1 MDSSDDLLLK
11 RKVFISTV
19 GWIGGITSSL
29 LIFFL
34 TLQGVKIL
42 VITESA
48 VYKDF
53 FGDGDSELSQSF
65 FDIYTMMFLI
75 FGLIVVFSIFFL
87 ISSIGL
93 LKYKN
98 WGRLSFI
105 SISWG
110 MIIISIS
117 AILFYLLF
125 QNDVLSVFSNTT
137 PTIEGFDDS
146 MTKVMR
152 VILAIQMASYGI
164 LLIVIN
170 RMLFKIIRRF
180 RSNDYRTLFH

>member
-1 MDSSDDLLLK
+1 MDSSNDLFLK
-11 RKVFISTV
+11 RKIFISTV

-42 VITESA
+42 IITESA
-48 VYKDF
+48 VYKDL

-110 MIIISIS
+110 MILISIS
-117 AILFYLLF
+117 AILFYLFF
-125 QNDVLSVFSNTT
+125 QRDVLSFFSNTT
-137 PTIEGFDDS
+137 LSMDA

-170 RMLFKIIRRF
+170 RMLFRIIRRF